1 MEESGSP
8 MDMRAGAV
16 PAAGTITGDHPLK
29 RGRSDLGDG
38 FRAAAT
44 RLAQIA
50 GWALVAAT
58 VALVLWAIESRS
70 ERVGEIV
77 AGLLGMAWSAVP
89 YFVVPV
95 IVIERTGPVDAFRRP
110 VSILRRT
117 WGEALSANFGVGFAL
132 RTSR

>member
-1 MEESGSP
+1 VIIRFKG
-8 MDMRAGAV
+8 
-16 PAAGTITGDHPLK
+16 GDPTLV
-29 RGRSDLGDG
+29 DG
-38 FRAAAT
+38 FRAAAA
-44 RLAQIA
+44 RLPQIA

-58 VALVLWAIESRS
+58 VWLWLRVIESRS

-77 AGLLGMAWSAVP
+77 AGLLGMTWSAVP